1 LNEKIETSAR
11 LGLLY
16 SAPQEPHCNSSYPA
30 ILRNDFDPVGS
41 ADGSTYL
48 DKATAGMFT
57 IPVITI
63 NGTFRPWQFRPTSL
77 RQ

>member
-1 LNEKIETSAR
+1 MRYCSKRSLNEKIETSAR

-48 DKATAGMFT
+48 GKATAGMFT
-57 IPVITI
+57 IRVITI
-63 NGTFRPWQFRPTSL
+63 NGTFRLW
-77 RQ
+77 